1 MLFLKKNSIL
11 MAMLVAVA
19 CSQPLTPNQK
29 KLVQLVEMHQKQ
41 YPGFEIQDAY
51 KLLFQSSLGVGHLIA
66 DTVAAKNYL
75 LQEMGAL
82 TDDAETDETLIE
94 FISIDSSMIRV
105 NLRPFMRQHLDPN
118 LLFQAMM
125 ETAIYNKKTK
135 KDFAAEWREFI
146 FLVRSGYLRFDPEKL
161 DAFNQNVAAQNYP
174 MIHHSEFYS
183 VRYSPAYRVVYYGMF
198 KKYFNGIQ

>member
-1 MLFLKKNSIL
+1 M
-11 MAMLVAVA
+11 MALIVAA

-29 KLVQLVEMHQKQ
+29 KLVQLVERHQKQ
-41 YPGFEIQDAY
+41 YPGFEIRDAY

-82 TDDAETDETLIE
+82 NDTASSDEELIE
-94 FISIDSSMIRV
+94 FIAIDSSMIRV

-135 KDFAAEWREFI
+135 KDFAAEWREFV
-146 FLVRSGYLRFDPEKL
+146 FLVRNGYLRFDSEKL
-161 DAFNQNVAAQNYP
+161 DEFNHGIALQNYP

-183 VRYSPAYRVVYYGMF
+183 ARYAPAYRVVYYDMF
-198 KKYFNGIQ
+198 KKYFNRIQ